1 MGVTAITVV
10 TLMDGAGRIP
20 AFVGEAHPDLWKVLT
35 EWCYASMVQQRR
47 AADENS
53 PRQHVV
59 LRSSEISP
67 GSLALLPRAVRPVV
81 RTRSDPTAPFYITTE
96 THELTRRPP
105 ADGSKPGEPL
115 RISPPPR
122 LDTEWSSVLN
132 GIQYLNSGAR
142 GTAPVHLWILGAADL
157 CDQVLLAASRSTA
170 AGASHAQ
177 TGARLTRR
185 RPGLTDA
192 DALDVIVAGIQA
204 TRAMFARVHNRSW
217 RHAGEWT
224 EALHAQI
231 VTRGDVRRRRGGR
244 GNGRE
249 RAPRC
254 TIS

>member
-177 TGARLTRR
+177 TGARL
-185 RPGLTDA
+185 
-192 DALDVIVAGIQA
+192 
-204 TRAMFARVHNRSW
+204 
-217 RHAGEWT
+217 
-224 EALHAQI
+224 
-231 VTRGDVRRRRGGR
+231 
-244 GNGRE
+244 
-249 RAPRC
+249 
-254 TIS
+254 

>member
-1 MGVTAITVV
+1 
-10 TLMDGAGRIP
+10 
-20 AFVGEAHPDLWKVLT
+20 
-35 EWCYASMVQQRR
+35 
-47 AADENS
+47 
-53 PRQHVV
+53 
-59 LRSSEISP
+59 
-67 GSLALLPRAVRPVV
+67 V

-224 EALHAQI
+224 EALHSQI

>member
-10 TLMDGAGRIP
+10 TLMDGSGRIP

-35 EWCYASMVQQRR
+35 EWCYASLVQQRR
-47 AADENS
+47 AADEDS
-53 PRQHVV
+53 PRQYVV
-59 LRSSEISP
+59 LRSSEIAP
-67 GSLALLPRAVRPVV
+67 GSLALLPRATRPVV

-170 AGASHAQ
+170 AGAPGAP

-192 DALDVIVAGIQA
+192 DALDVIVAGIPA